1 MRGRPIT
8 GEEFERMLEAVPKA
22 QRQGFVVN
30 PLPVEFE
37 TKSQRTWFMLCRMDL
52 ERLIGEYRN
61 CSAAKACGG
70 SEQTVRD
77 WRDSL
82 RRARST
88 RGSSSATRRMN

>member
-22 QRQGFVVN
+22 QRQGFVVD

-37 TKSQRTWFMLCRMDL
+37 MKSQGTWFMLCRTDL
-52 ERLIGEYRN
+52 ERLIGEYSN
-61 CSAAKACGG
+61 CSVAKACGV
-70 SEQTVRD
+70 SEQTLWD
-77 WRDSL
+77 WRNRL